1 MSPSDA
7 PSSAP
12 APRGPVPGEP
22 RPDRGGEPGDGT
34 PGDGA
39 AQDGAAQDG
48 AAQDGAAQDGAAQD
62 GTAQDGAPGGGPP
75 QEGAP
80 DGEGAGALSP
90 AAESLLA
97 GFTTHLAV
105 ERGRSPHT
113 VRAYAGDVRDLLR
126 ASAARGAEDPRDL
139 DLALLRS
146 WLAGAGPG
154 SPTSSRPSAR
164 PPARPPARPHAR
176 ATTARRAASA
186 RAFTAWLARTG
197 EVDADAGARLRSPR
211 TGGSLPGVLAAG
223 AVAQVLA
230 AAAEAAEDGDP
241 AALRDA
247 AALEL
252 LYATGVRVGELVG
265 LDVHDVDR
273 TRWTVRV
280 MGKGAKER
288 VVPYGAPADAAV
300 GRWLERG
307 RPVLAGPRSAGALL
321 LGVRGGRWDQRAARD
336 VVQRISAKVASRHV
350 TPHTL
355 RHSAATHLLDGGADL
370 RSVQELLGHASLAT
384 TQLYTHVS
392 VERLRSSYHQ
402 AHPRA

>member
-1 MSPSDA
+1 MVTGTGERAPHPAA
-7 PSSAP
+7 PSAGSGPSAGPAP
-12 APRGPVPGEP
+12 ASTSGADPGPDE
-22 RPDRGGEPGDGT
+22 R
-34 PGDGA
+34 A
-39 AQDGAAQDG
+39 ARLLEAFA
-48 AAQDGAAQDGAAQD
+48 
-62 GTAQDGAPGGGPP
+62 
-75 QEGAP
+75 EH
-80 DGEGAGALSP
+80 LS
-90 AAESLLA
+90 
-97 GFTTHLAV
+97 V

-113 VRAYAGDVRDLLR
+113 VRAYVGDVRDLL
-126 ASAARGAEDPRDL
+126 AAARRRGGGDPADV
-139 DLALLRS
+139 DLALLRA
-146 WLAGAGPG
+146 WLSGEARALPVAVAGARSAGAAPGP
-154 SPTSSRPSAR
+154 A
-164 PPARPPARPHAR
+164 AR

-197 EVDADAGARLRSPR
+197 AAGADAGVRLRAPR
-211 TGGSLPGVLAAG
+211 SSGALPGVLAAG

-230 AAAEAAEDGDP
+230 AAEEAAEEGGP
-241 AALRDA
+241 VALRDA

-265 LDVHDVDR
+265 LDVDDVDR
-273 TRWTVRV
+273 SRWTVRV

-288 VVPYGAPADAAV
+288 VVPFGAPADAAL
-300 GRWLERG
+300 GRWLGRG
-307 RPVLAGPRSAGALL
+307 RPALAGPRSGPALL
-321 LGVRGGRWDQRAARD
+321 LGARGGRLDQRAVRG
-336 VVQRISAKVASRHV
+336 VVERISGKVVSRHV

>member
-1 MSPSDA
+1 MLARGSGVRHRDRVSTPGA
-7 PSSAP
+7 PSSASASGSGAVEGQAP
-12 APRGPVPGEP
+12 ALGPR
-22 RPDRGGEPGDGT
+22 
-34 PGDGA
+34 
-39 AQDGAAQDG
+39 
-48 AAQDGAAQDGAAQD
+48 
-62 GTAQDGAPGGGPP
+62 
-75 QEGAP
+75 
-80 DGEGAGALSP
+80 
-90 AAESLLA
+90 AESLLA

-113 VRAYAGDVRDLLR
+113 VRAYVGDVRDLLR
-126 ASAARGAEDPRDL
+126 ASSARGAEDPRDL
-139 DLALLRS
+139 DLGLLRA
-146 WLAGAGPG
+146 WLAGAGAVEGRPG
-154 SPTSSRPSAR
+154 RPGR
-164 PPARPPARPHAR
+164 GEVRPHAR

-186 RAFTAWLARTG
+186 RAFTAWLTRTG
-197 EVDADAGARLRSPR
+197 GADADAGARLRSPR
-211 TGGSLPGVLAAG
+211 TGGALPGVLAAG

-230 AAAEAAEDGDP
+230 AAAEAAEGGDP
-241 AALRDA
+241 TALRDA

-265 LDVHDVDR
+265 LDLGDVDR

-288 VVPYGAPADAAV
+288 VVPYGAPADAAL
-300 GRWLERG
+300 GRWVDGG
-307 RPVLAGPRSAGALL
+307 RPALMGPRSGSALL
-321 LGVRGGRWDQRAARD
+321 LGVRGGRWDQRAAREA
-336 VVQRISAKVASRHV
+336 VSRISEKVVSRAV

-392 VERLRSSYHQ
+392 VDRLRSSYHQ

>member
-1 MSPSDA
+1 MVAGTGERAPHPVA
-7 PSSAP
+7 PSAGPGPAAGPAP
-12 APRGPVPGEP
+12 ASGS
-22 RPDRGGEPGDGT
+22 
-34 PGDGA
+34 A
-39 AQDGAAQDG
+39 A
-48 AAQDGAAQDGAAQD
+48 
-62 GTAQDGAPGGGPP
+62 APG
-75 QEGAP
+75 P
-80 DGEGAGALSP
+80 DERATRLLEAF
-90 AAESLLA
+90 AE
-97 GFTTHLAV
+97 HLAV

-113 VRAYAGDVRDLLR
+113 VRAYVGDVRDLL
-126 ASAARGAEDPRDL
+126 AAARSRGGDPADV
-139 DLALLRS
+139 DLALLRA
-146 WLAGAGPG
+146 WLSGEARAVPDAVAGAREPRAAPGP
-154 SPTSSRPSAR
+154 A
-164 PPARPPARPHAR
+164 AR

-197 EVDADAGARLRSPR
+197 AAGADAGVRLRAPR
-211 TGGSLPGVLAAG
+211 SSGALPGVLAAG

-230 AAAEAAEDGDP
+230 AAEEAAEEGGP
-241 AALRDA
+241 VALRDA

-265 LDVHDVDR
+265 LDVDDVDR
-273 TRWTVRV
+273 SRWTVRV

-288 VVPYGAPADAAV
+288 VVPFGAPADAAL
-300 GRWLERG
+300 GRWLGRG
-307 RPVLAGPRSAGALL
+307 RPALAGPRSGPALL
-321 LGVRGGRWDQRAARD
+321 LGARGGRLDQRAVRGL
-336 VVQRISAKVASRHV
+336 VERISAKVVSRHV